1 VSRRRAS
8 LAGLTATVG
17 GAMAWYVI
25 AAGDDTFPAPALVAA
40 LLTAMAAGALLLGWI
55 GGRAGPLLAAAA
67 SAAPLVVWSL
77 GAGPSD
83 PNDSCD
89 PGCVSP
95 WVIVVVA
102 AVLAGAI
109 AGVGAAA
116 SAAVRW
122 RRRGGARRR
131 A

>member
-1 VSRRRAS
+1 MTRRRAS
-8 LAGLTATVG
+8 LAGLTAIVG

-25 AAGDDTFPAPALVAA
+25 AAGDDTFPAPALVVV
-40 LLTAMAAGALLLGWI
+40 LLTAMGAGTFLLGWI
-55 GGRAGPLLAAAA
+55 GGRAGLLLAAAA
-67 SAAPLVVWSL
+67 GAAPLVVWSL

-95 WVIVVVA
+95 WVLVVVA
-102 AVLAGAI
+102 AVLAAAI
-109 AGVGAAA
+109 GGVGAVAGW
-116 SAAVRW
+116 VL
-122 RRRGGARRR
+122 RRRRAGARRR